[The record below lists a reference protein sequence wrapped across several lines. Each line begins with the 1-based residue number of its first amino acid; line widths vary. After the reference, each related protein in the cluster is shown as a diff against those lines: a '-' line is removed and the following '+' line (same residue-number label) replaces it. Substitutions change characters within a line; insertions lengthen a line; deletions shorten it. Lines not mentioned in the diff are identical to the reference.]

1 MQNGKVDVWNYLVGN
16 APAYGDKT
24 KVLNQI
30 LNQAVYL
37 LEEVNELGD
46 AAEDVDWVE
55 VVDAYADIKF
65 VAAYLETLLKAVGVD
80 TVGAFNDVVT
90 NNMAKFTTSPELV
103 ELWYNEATQD
113 VYIAETFYEGV
124 TYFCIRNKET
134 GKVVKPK
141 DFEKVNLSRNIPKEL
156 LNDQ

>member
-1 MQNGKVDVWNYLVGN
+1 MQNSKVDVWNYLVGN
-16 APAYGDKT
+16 APEYGDEYG
-24 KVLNQI
+24 VLEQ
-30 LNQAVYL
+30 LKAQTEYL
-37 LEEVNELGD
+37 SEEVDELRD
-46 AAEDVDWVE
+46 AGHDVDWTE
-55 VVDAYADIKF
+55 IVDAYADIKF

-80 TVGAFNDVVT
+80 TNGAFNDVVT
-90 NNMAKFTTSPELV
+90 NNMAKFTTSAELV
-103 ELWYNEATQD
+103 ELWYNEATED

-156 LNDQ
+156 LND

>member
-1 MQNGKVDVWNYLVGN
+1 MQNSKVDVWNYLVGN
-16 APAYGDKT
+16 SPKYGDEYD
-24 KVLNQI
+24 VLEQ
-30 LNQAVYL
+30 LKAQTEYL
-37 LEEVNELGD
+37 SEEVDELRD

-55 VVDAYADIKF
+55 IVDAYADIKF

-80 TVGAFNDVVT
+80 TVGAFEDVVT
-90 NNMAKFTTSPELV
+90 NNMAKFTTSAELV

-141 DFEKVNLSRNIPKEL
+141 DFEKVDLSRNIPKEL
-156 LNDQ
+156 LND